1 MDGNFFDF
9 FANLHEKYE
18 ENASKWS
25 LDFTQ
30 QDFLISGELIQN
42 LDLIEMMEK
51 VRKIIARLFYFIQ
64 IWIMHS

>member
-1 MDGNFFDF
+1 MDGNF

-64 IWIMHS
+64 I